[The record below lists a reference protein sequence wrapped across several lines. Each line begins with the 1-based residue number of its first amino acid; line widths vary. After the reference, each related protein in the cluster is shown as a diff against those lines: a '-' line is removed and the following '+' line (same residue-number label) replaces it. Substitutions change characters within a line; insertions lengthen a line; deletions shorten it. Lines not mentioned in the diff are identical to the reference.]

1 MPPPNAF
8 LAWEGGR
15 RGGGVE
21 SGVARRESVCGR
33 GGRVCVGGEGER
45 ERGKE
50 GESEEERESVCMER
64 ESVCGGREV
73 ARQKKDVNT
82 HERATKQKRVGI
94 GWFVL
99 WLVVVGCGWLW
110 LVLNS
115 VAIVSHQYV
124 R

>member
-1 MPPPNAF
+1 M
-8 LAWEGGR
+8 WEG
-15 RGGGVE
+15 
-21 SGVARRESVCGR
+21 RESVCGR
-33 GGRVCVGGEGER
+33 GGREGER
-45 ERGKE
+45 ERGRE
-50 GESEEERESVCMER
+50 GGRETVCVCGERER
-64 ESVCGGREV
+64 GCGGREV
-73 ARQKKDVNT
+73 VRQKKDGNT
-82 HERATKQKRVGI
+82 HTRATKQKRVGI